1 VQSCTLHGRKTWPVR
16 KENKVVLQRAE
27 MRMVRW
33 MRDIK
38 VKDRVPSMV
47 DRETRIRLDN
57 LGTKVKQVATVWAY
71 VAKRRQWWVKEK
83 GMYGV

>member
-1 VQSCTLHGRKTWPVR
+1 MHVSETWPIR

-33 MRDIK
+33 MSDIK
-38 VKDRVPSMV
+38 VKDRFPSIV
-47 DRETRIRLDN
+47 ERETRIRLDN
-57 LGTKVKQVATVWAY
+57 FSTKVKQVATVWAY
-71 VAKRRQWWVKEK
+71 VAKRRQWWVKKK